1 MRRYV
6 NANDLVKSKKHKHYD
21 EDLIE
26 FETMNF
32 LFQPSLFPENEI
44 SYTSKYIEE
53 EAIKVYKRDLLS
65 VR

>member
-6 NANDLVKSKKHKHYD
+6 NANDLVKSKKHKQYD

-53 EAIKVYKRDLLS
+53 EAIKAYKRDLLS